1 MMRILFSAIFMLT
14 AYSAAHAQSDTQ
26 VNGSLEDECVV
37 SILQLEE
44 AFITDEY
51 DKGKFNPFSSSD
63 DVMRMRMLIEMVS
76 MCSQNGLLP
85 GTESVLDQLQRGLSD
100 LKIGEMV
107 K

>member
-1 MMRILFSAIFMLT
+1 MMRILFSAFLMLT
-14 AYSAAHAQSDTQ
+14 IYSAANAQSDTE

-44 AFITDEY
+44 AFIVDEY

-63 DVMRMRMLIEMVS
+63 DVMRMRMLIEMIS

-100 LKIGEMV
+100 LNIKELV

>member
-44 AFITDEY
+44 AFITDEHA
-51 DKGKFNPFSSSD
+51 FRPW
-63 DVMRMRMLIEMVS
+63 
-76 MCSQNGLLP
+76 
-85 GTESVLDQLQRGLSD
+85 
-100 LKIGEMV
+100 
-107 K
+107 

>member
-1 MMRILFSAIFMLT
+1 MLT

-44 AFITDEY
+44 AFIVDEY
-51 DKGKFNPFSSSD
+51 DKGKFNPFSFSD

-76 MCSQNGLLP
+76 MCSKANLIIL
-85 GTESVLDQLQRGLSD
+85 R
-100 LKIGEMV
+100 
-107 K
+107 

>member
-1 MMRILFSAIFMLT
+1 
-14 AYSAAHAQSDTQ
+14 
-26 VNGSLEDECVV
+26 
-37 SILQLEE
+37 
-44 AFITDEY
+44 
-51 DKGKFNPFSSSD
+51 
-63 DVMRMRMLIEMVS
+63 MVS